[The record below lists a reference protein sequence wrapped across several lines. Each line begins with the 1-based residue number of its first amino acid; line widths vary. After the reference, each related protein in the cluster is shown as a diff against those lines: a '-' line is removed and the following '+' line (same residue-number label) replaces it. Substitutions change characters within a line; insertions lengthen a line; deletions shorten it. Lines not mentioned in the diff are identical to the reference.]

1 MLLGDEGLGRAKAQ
15 EKSPL
20 VFQLLLLKTS
30 PARLCGRPE
39 PRHPAPPCPLSHEEP
54 SPTAQQIWDVKRV
67 GEVSSTPQPWGSP
80 ARMSSPAQA
89 SSKKTTPCVFCYPVW
104 LLRAYNQGA
113 QNPASPLIWRA
124 SLEWPP
130 VPRQWMVLVGQGA
143 PALPGGGWSW

>member
-67 GEVSSTPQPWGSP
+67 GSP
-80 ARMSSPAQA
+80 GVHTHVHTQ
-89 SSKKTTPCVFCYPVW
+89 TWT
-104 LLRAYNQGA
+104 L
-113 QNPASPLIWRA
+113 
-124 SLEWPP
+124 
-130 VPRQWMVLVGQGA
+130 
-143 PALPGGGWSW
+143 GGGVQTPHYSMMSACLVLKGDGPIQWGLENPILWDPTLLLTAEGAAGLESP